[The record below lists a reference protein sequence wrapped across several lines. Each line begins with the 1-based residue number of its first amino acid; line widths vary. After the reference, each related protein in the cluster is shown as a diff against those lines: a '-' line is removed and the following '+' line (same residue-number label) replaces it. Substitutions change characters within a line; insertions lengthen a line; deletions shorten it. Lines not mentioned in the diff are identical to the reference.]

1 MVGFWPKPTRSTPGT
16 TCEIAVCVPRRRLAG
31 CGGFVFHVMNRSA
44 KQLALFD
51 TPFEYEMFLKVL
63 AEADRACPIRLLEYC
78 VMPNHWHLL
87 VWPERD
93 DQLSRYMRWIT
104 GVHGQRWRKAR
115 GQPGKGAVYQGR
127 YRWVGVQ
134 DGQHFDIARQY
145 IRQNPV
151 RAGWS
156 TARTPGRGRVPVARR
171 SRAGHCWRNAHGLST
186 RLIAGT
192 IQPTTARSTPRLSTE
207 CEAVCGAGHAFGDAK
222 WSRALEVRS
231 WLTAVLEAHSK
242 AHRAGHVENPSKTAD
257 LHPLVTRSGRRA
269 VRIAAFWRPD
279 PDRLAGPT
287 PPIEAGSGCK
297 RATTCRW

>member
-1 MVGFWPKPTRSTPGT
+1 MQFTPKISLHVCGT
-16 TCEIAVCVPRRRLAG
+16 SCGLAPCMPRRRLAG

-51 TPFEYEMFLKVL
+51 TPFEYTMFLKVL

-78 VMPNHWHLL
+78 VMPNYWHLL

-104 GVHGQRWRKAR
+104 GVHGQRWRQAR
-115 GQPGKGAVYQGR
+115 GQSGQGAVYQGR

-151 RAGWS
+151 RAGLVDRAEAWPWS
-156 TARTPGRGRVPVARR
+156 SSSCASVQGRPSLARCPRSLDAADDPAGEEPLDVAAVDRMR
-171 SRAGHCWRNAHGLST
+171 SSLRT
-186 RLIAGT
+186 
-192 IQPTTARSTPRLSTE
+192 
-207 CEAVCGAGHAFGDAK
+207 GHAFGDSK

-242 AHRAGHVENPSKTAD
+242 AQK
-257 LHPLVTRSGRRA
+257 
-269 VRIAAFWRPD
+269 
-279 PDRLAGPT
+279 
-287 PPIEAGSGCK
+287 
-297 RATTCRW
+297 

>member
-1 MVGFWPKPTRSTPGT
+1 
-16 TCEIAVCVPRRRLAG
+16 
-31 CGGFVFHVMNRSA
+31 MNRSA

-104 GVHGQRWRKAR
+104 GVHGQRWRQAR
-115 GQPGKGAVYQGR
+115 GQSGKGAVYQGR

-151 RAGWS
+151 RAGLVDRPDAWPWS
-156 TARTPGRGRVPVARR
+156 SASCAPVEGRPLLAQCPRSLDAADRGHDPADDGPLDVTAVDRMR
-171 SRAGHCWRNAHGLST
+171 SSLR
-186 RLIAGT
+186 
-192 IQPTTARSTPRLSTE
+192 
-207 CEAVCGAGHAFGDAK
+207 AGHAFGDAK
-222 WSRALEVRS
+222 WSLALEVRS

-257 LHPLVTRSGRRA
+257 LHPPGDA
-269 VRIAAFWRPD
+269 
-279 PDRLAGPT
+279 
-287 PPIEAGSGCK
+287 
-297 RATTCRW
+297 

>member
-1 MVGFWPKPTRSTPGT
+1 
-16 TCEIAVCVPRRRLAG
+16 
-31 CGGFVFHVMNRSA
+31 MNRSA

-51 TPFEYEMFLKVL
+51 SPFEYEMFLQVL
-63 AEADRACPIRLLEYC
+63 AEADRTCPIRLLEYC

-115 GQPGKGAVYQGR
+115 GQSGRGAVYQGR

-151 RAGWS
+151 RAGLVASLDDWPWS
-156 TARTPGRGRVPVARR
+156 SASRTSVGLRPSLAQGPRSLEWTDPGLLSADDKLLDVPTAERMRTSLRT
-171 SRAGHCWRNAHGLST
+171 GH
-186 RLIAGT
+186 
-192 IQPTTARSTPRLSTE
+192 P
-207 CEAVCGAGHAFGDAK
+207 FGDAK

-231 WLTAVLEAHSK
+231 WLTAVLEAHS
-242 AHRAGHVENPSKTAD
+242 RAQAAGGVKNASKT
-257 LHPLVTRSGRRA
+257 TN
-269 VRIAAFWRPD
+269 F
-279 PDRLAGPT
+279 
-287 PPIEAGSGCK
+287 
-297 RATTCRW
+297 